1 MTAALALTGA
11 VPSFAAADNNSK
23 DGRMVS
29 SAEID
34 WEDAPDVEGTSVIMI
49 AVSYTH
55 LAEVFAGGPLTLL
68 HRFIVEPY
76 IV

>member
-1 MTAALALTGA
+1 MTYRIEKITKIIILLIMTAALALTGA

-49 AVSYTH
+49 DGEIGRAHV
-55 LAEVFAGGPLTLL
+55 
-68 HRFIVEPY
+68 
-76 IV
+76 